1 MEFLYPVYMSGL
13 YNSFVS
19 LANFNLSNLFF
30 FFFFSLSLVVCLVI
44 PLVTLNNCSLS
55 LTVHFDLQTTQ
66 GSVFPQE
73 VHTQDPIHQPH

>member
-30 FFFFSLSLVVCLVI
+30 FFFPVFGGVSSYSSRYPEQL
-44 PLVTLNNCSLS
+44 LS
-55 LTVHFDLQTTQ
+55 LTHRTF
-66 GSVFPQE
+66 
-73 VHTQDPIHQPH
+73 